1 MALGKPA
8 RRMTLL
14 QLLVHTEKYTH
25 DVHEQFRVGFWPS
38 LSEFHDLSRPVR
50 KRSHF
55 PTLLALRNH
64 LNQLLDSCKEVDKM
78 VQQLDEWMS
87 EILDHARREQ
97 ARR

>member
-1 MALGKPA
+1 MAAGKPP

-14 QLLVHTEKYTH
+14 QLLVHTEKFTH
-25 DVHEQFRVGFWPS
+25 DVHEQFRITFWPS

-64 LNQLLDSCKEVDKM
+64 LDQLLDATKDLDQM
-78 VQQLDEWMS
+78 VQQLLEWMQ
-87 EILDHARREQ
+87 EILEHARREH